1 MRQGLLGRQGES
13 EYPGDLVR
21 RPLDS
26 LLDRVRRP
34 VSLLDSLLD
43 RVRPLDQ
50 LLDHQLGRQRDSP
63 LDSLLDR
70 EGYTEDR
77 RSPIR

>member
-1 MRQGLLGRQGES
+1 MRQGLSGRQGES
-13 EYPGDLVR
+13 ERPGDLVH

-26 LLDRVRRP
+26 LLDKVRRP
-34 VSLLDSLLD
+34 VSLLDHRLDHPLDSLLD
-43 RVRPLDQ
+43 
-50 LLDHQLGRQRDSP
+50 HQRDSP

-77 RSPIR
+77 RRPIQ

>member
-1 MRQGLLGRQGES
+1 MRQGLSGRQGEL
-13 EYPGDLVR
+13 EHPGDLVR

-43 RVRPLDQ
+43 RVRHRVRR
-50 LLDHQLGRQRDSP
+50 LDHLLGRQR
-63 LDSLLDR
+63 DSLLDR
-70 EGYTEDR
+70 EGDPCTEDR
-77 RSPIR
+77 RRPIR

>member
-13 EYPGDLVR
+13 EHPGDLVH

-26 LLDRVRRP
+26 LLDRVRLP

-43 RVRPLDQ
+43 RVR
-50 LLDHQLGRQRDSP
+50 HGVHR
-63 LDSLLDR
+63 LDSLLDHR
-70 EGYTEDR
+70 LDHLLDLRGGYTEDR